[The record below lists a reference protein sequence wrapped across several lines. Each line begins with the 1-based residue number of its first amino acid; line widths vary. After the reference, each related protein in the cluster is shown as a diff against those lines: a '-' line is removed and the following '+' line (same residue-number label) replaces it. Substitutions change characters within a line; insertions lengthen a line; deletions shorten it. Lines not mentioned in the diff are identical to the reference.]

1 MLQSKL
7 LKHLIEVLNANQIA
21 YMITG
26 SLASSL
32 QGEPRATHDIDV
44 VVQIQPHS
52 IPSLLKAFPPPDFY
66 LSETGIQE
74 ALLHQS
80 MFNLLDTREGDK
92 VDFWILTND
101 PFDESRFS
109 RRYAVKVFGL
119 TMVVSTPED
128 TIMAKLRWAK
138 LSGGSEKQYTD
149 ALRVFEVQ
157 AGTLDLSYL
166 ESWSVKL
173 GVKELWQKLRDEAQP
188 LDF

>member
-7 LKHLIEVLNANQIA
+7 LTLLIEVLDANKIA

-32 QGEPRATHDIDV
+32 QGEPRATHDIDI
-44 VVQIQPHS
+44 VVQILPGS
-52 IPSLLKAFPPPDFY
+52 VPALLKAFPLLIFTYPKSAQD
-66 LSETGIQE
+66 
-74 ALLHQS
+74 ALLHKS

-101 PFDESRFS
+101 QFDESRFS
-109 RRYAVKVFGL
+109 RRYAVEVFGI
-119 TMVVSTPED
+119 TMFVSTPED
-128 TIMAKLRWAK
+128 TILVKLRWAK
-138 LSGGSEKQYTD
+138 LSGGSEKQFTD

-157 AGTLDLSYL
+157 AGELDLSYL
-166 ESWSVKL
+166 EMWSVKL
-173 GVKELWQKLRDEAQP
+173 AVQELWQKLKSEAQP